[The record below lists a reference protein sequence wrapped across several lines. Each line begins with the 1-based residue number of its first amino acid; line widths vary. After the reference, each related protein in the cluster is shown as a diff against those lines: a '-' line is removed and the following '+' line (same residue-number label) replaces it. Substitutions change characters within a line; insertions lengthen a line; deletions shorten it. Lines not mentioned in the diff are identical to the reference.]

1 MPDALWW
8 TGAAE
13 SLDSGGGGGGGGD
26 GGGVSMNAVSRASSG
41 CSRSRMP
48 FHLVWAFIATTWPR
62 SSAPSSLLP
71 FCL

>member
-1 MPDALWW
+1 MPLALWW

-13 SLDSGGGGGGGGD
+13 SLDGGGGGGGG

-48 FHLVWAFIATTWPR
+48 AHLVWAFIATTWPR
-62 SSAPSSLLP
+62 SSAPWSLLP
-71 FCL
+71 SCV